1 MAALYGRTRREG
13 LKFISFPLNF
23 DAKLQPPHDTCKCL
37 DKKANKM
44 KKINAKI
51 YSDEDFPG
59 KFFIKHDNGRVE
71 VANVVTPKCTA
82 QRGGYAFF
90 FRDADKKS
98 RNISEQRVQRA
109 IDERKPL
116 LQVRYITK
124 AESRSVKE
132 NTLLKRLLC
141 LRRSLMAEYPGSHV
155 AVISVLFLK
164 ALIASTSSPP

>member
-1 MAALYGRTRREG
+1 
-13 LKFISFPLNF
+13 
-23 DAKLQPPHDTCKCL
+23 
-37 DKKANKM
+37 M

-59 KFFIKHDNGRVE
+59 KFFIRHDNGRVE
-71 VANVVTPKCTA
+71 VANVVTPKRTA

-109 IDERKPL
+109 IDEHKPL
-116 LQVRYITK
+116 LQVRYVSK
-124 AESRSVKE
+124 AESRSIRE

-155 AVISVLFLK
+155 DMFFDEAVTHILARKKLPETTAELKLALFCTMAALKHHRERTTVPFCKVEFKISDN
-164 ALIASTSSPP
+164 

>member
-1 MAALYGRTRREG
+1 
-13 LKFISFPLNF
+13 
-23 DAKLQPPHDTCKCL
+23 
-37 DKKANKM
+37 M

-71 VANVVTPKCTA
+71 VANVVTPKRTA

-109 IDERKPL
+109 IDEHKPL
-116 LQVRYITK
+116 LQVRYVSK
-124 AESRSVKE
+124 AESRSIRE

-155 AVISVLFLK
+155 DMFFDEAVTHILARKKLPETTSTKTSATADGATMGFTRGFAYVHTY
-164 ALIASTSSPP
+164 LI

>member
-1 MAALYGRTRREG
+1 
-13 LKFISFPLNF
+13 
-23 DAKLQPPHDTCKCL
+23 
-37 DKKANKM
+37 M

-71 VANVVTPKCTA
+71 VANVVTPKRTA

-124 AESRSVKE
+124 TESRSIKE

-141 LRRSLMAEYPGSHV
+141 LRRSLMAEYPHSHV
-155 AVISVLFLK
+155 DMFFDEAVTHILARKKLPETTAELKLALFRTMAALKHHRERTTVPFCKVEFKISDNN
-164 ALIASTSSPP
+164 

>member
-1 MAALYGRTRREG
+1 
-13 LKFISFPLNF
+13 
-23 DAKLQPPHDTCKCL
+23 
-37 DKKANKM
+37 M

-51 YSDEDFPG
+51 YADEDFPG
-59 KFFIKHDNGRVE
+59 KFFIRHDNGRVE
-71 VANVVTPKCTA
+71 VANVVTPKRTA

-109 IDERKPL
+109 IDEHKPL
-116 LQVRYITK
+116 LQVRYVSK
-124 AESRSVKE
+124 AESRSIRE

-155 AVISVLFLK
+155 DMFFDEAVTHILARKKLPETTAKLKLALFRTMAALK
-164 ALIASTSSPP
+164 HHRASTTVPFCKVEFKISDNN